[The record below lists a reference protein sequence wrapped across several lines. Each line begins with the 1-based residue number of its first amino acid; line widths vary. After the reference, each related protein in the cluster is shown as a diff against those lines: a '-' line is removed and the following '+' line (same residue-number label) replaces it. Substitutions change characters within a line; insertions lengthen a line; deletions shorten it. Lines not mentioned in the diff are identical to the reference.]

1 MIAYLKGKL
10 IFKSPVHVVID
21 VNGVGYQ
28 VFIPLSTFY
37 ALPELHGDLSLKI
50 YTHLTEDALRLFG
63 FLTGEEQ
70 KTFETLISINKVGP
84 KLALTILSGISA
96 QDLVSAVTNNDL
108 ARLSSIH
115 GVGRKTA
122 ERLVLEMKDKLPA
135 LMEGVTLAPD
145 ASPNRDILDDALSAL
160 VNLGYKKAEAQ
171 QALKTVRNQSEGGL
185 PIEHLI
191 KESLKIL
198 S

>member
-10 IFKSPVHVVID
+10 IYKSPVHVVID

-28 VFIPLSTFY
+28 VFIPLSTYY
-37 ALPELHGDLSLKI
+37 ALPGLSGDISLKI
-50 YTHLTEDALRLFG
+50 FTHMTEDALKLFG

-70 KTFETLISINKVGP
+70 KTFEILISINKVGP
-84 KLALTILSGISA
+84 KLALTILSGIST
-96 QDLVSAVTNNDL
+96 QNLVTAVTNNDL
-108 ARLSSIH
+108 ARLSAIH

-135 LMEGVTLAPD
+135 LMEGVAFAPD
-145 ASPNRDILDDALSAL
+145 STPTRGVLDDALSAL
-160 VNLGYKKAEAQ
+160 VNLGYRRAEAEK
-171 QALKTVRNQSEGGL
+171 ALKTVRSQSEGDL

>member
-10 IFKSPVHVVID
+10 IYKSPVHVIID
-21 VNGVGYQ
+21 VSGVGYQ
-28 VFIPLSTFY
+28 VFIPLSTYY
-37 ALPELHGDLSLKI
+37 ALPELHGDISLKI
-50 YTHLTEDALRLFG
+50 YTHMTEDALKLFG
-63 FLTGEEQ
+63 FLSSEEQ
-70 KTFETLISINKVGP
+70 KSFETLISINKVGP

-96 QDLVSAVTNNDL
+96 QDLITAITNNDL

-135 LMEGVTLAPD
+135 IIEGVSTNSTPAHGVM
-145 ASPNRDILDDALSAL
+145 DDALSAL
-160 VNLGYKKAEAQ
+160 INLGYKKSEAEK
-171 QALKTVRNQSEGGL
+171 ALKNVRGQTEGDL

-191 KESLKIL
+191 KESLKFL

>member
-10 IFKSPVHVVID
+10 IYKSPIHVIID
-21 VNGVGYQ
+21 VSGVGYQ
-28 VFIPLSTFY
+28 VFIPLSTYY
-37 ALPELHGDLSLKI
+37 ALPALHGDISLNI
-50 YTHLTEDALRLFG
+50 YTHMTEDALKLFG
-63 FLTGEEQ
+63 FLTHEEQ

-96 QDLVSAVTNNDL
+96 QDLIAAVTNNDL
-108 ARLSSIH
+108 ARLSTIH

-135 LMEGVTLAPD
+135 LMEGATFTPD
-145 ASPNRDILDDALSAL
+145 PTSTQGVLDDALSAL
-160 VNLGYKKAEAQ
+160 VNLGYKKAEAEK
-171 QALKTVRNQSEGGL
+171 ALKTVRSQSEGDL

>member
-10 IFKSPVHVVID
+10 IYKSPVHVVID

-96 QDLVSAVTNNDL
+96 KDLVSSITNNDL

-135 LMEGVTLAPD
+135 LMEGATLAPD
-145 ASPNRDILDDALSAL
+145 SSPNRDILDDALSAL
-160 VNLGYKKAEAQ
+160 VNLGYKKNEAQ
-171 QALKTVRNQSEGGL
+171 QALKTVRNQGEGDL

>member
-10 IFKSPVHVVID
+10 IYKSPIHVIID
-21 VNGVGYQ
+21 VSGVGYQ
-28 VFIPLSTFY
+28 VFIPLSTYY
-37 ALPELHGDLSLKI
+37 ALPTLHGDISLNI
-50 YTHLTEDALRLFG
+50 YTHMTEDALKLFG
-63 FLTGEEQ
+63 FLTNEEQ

-96 QDLVSAVTNNDL
+96 QDLIAAVTNNDL
-108 ARLSSIH
+108 ARLSTIH

-135 LMEGVTLAPD
+135 LMEGATLTPD
-145 ASPNRDILDDALSAL
+145 PTSTQGVLDDALSAL
-160 VNLGYKKAEAQ
+160 INLGYKKAEAEK
-171 QALKTVRNQSEGGL
+171 ALKTVRSQSEGDL